1 MMKYLQRQRK
11 SVVLNTGFKRAC
23 CLILAFVVLLSVVV
37 TARICRSVSG
47 ETEGIAGIYVGTEQM
62 AVSQA
67 MSERHAVGIHTGIYT
82 KLSVPMG
89 RKAEEQYNT
98 RNLVELRGRAEI
110 GECVAFRYRYLQ
122 QIRLFV
128 WYIITGFLLLAGLF
142 YQYYGSG
149 RIIQRELVPRSR
161 MIVSYIRRA
170 DGKKNGI
177 ASFIK

>member
-11 SVVLNTGFKRAC
+11 SVVLSTGFKRVC
-23 CLILAFVVLLSVVV
+23 CLILAVVVLLSVVI
-37 TARICRSVSG
+37 TARVCRSASG
-47 ETEGIAGIYVGTEQM
+47 VTEDFIGIYEGTKQVTM
-62 AVSQA
+62 SQA
-67 MSERHAVGIHTGIYT
+67 MSERVAAGIHTGVYA
-82 KLSVPMG
+82 KLSAPMD
-89 RKAEEQYNT
+89 REAEEQYNT
-98 RNLVELRGRAEI
+98 RNLLELRGRAEI

-128 WYIITGFLLLAGLF
+128 WYMITGFLLLAGLF

-149 RIIQRELVPRSR
+149 RIRQRELVPRSR